1 MRAVADEAATTGTL
15 VMNPIVYPPTITT
28 LYDLMEALQ
37 DQVTP
42 EDDAT
47 VTAAVVHLFNADYV
61 KFLNRSGNCE
71 VACVH

>member
-1 MRAVADEAATTGTL
+1 MRTVADEATITGTL
-15 VMNPIVYPPTITT
+15 VMDPIVHTPTITT
-28 LYDLMEALQ
+28 LYDLVEALQ

-61 KFLNRSGNCE
+61 KFLNIAGNCE
-71 VACVH
+71 VACAR